1 MRCCTTGTDA
11 VGLRHSSELPTRS
24 LSTTISAPRPRLHR
38 LVRLE
43 RHRITHFWF
52 LRRLRARW
60 CILDQLAFTSQWCSA
75 SWPRTSEFKYNFP
88 SLGNYNPRL
97 RIGKRADCAHVRL
110 SRQSTSHA
118 ESRTYRRCNVGL
130 FIRCSNSPV
139 QQHSA
144 NGYRCFS
151 SDRISLSTSFQMCAR
166 DFDNLW
172 GRRIFASVLCP
183 GLLTRARLEHLSAR
197 EADALHVVEAFRSG
211 AW

>member
-75 SWPRTSEFKYNFP
+75 SWPRTSESKYNF
-88 SLGNYNPRL
+88 LGVGNYYPRL
-97 RIGKRADCAHVRL
+97 RIGKRADCARVRL

-118 ESRTYRRCNVGL
+118 EPRTYHRCNVDL

-139 QQHSA
+139 QQHPA
-144 NGYRCFS
+144 NNYRCFG
-151 SDRISLSTSFQMCAR
+151 SDSISLSTSFQMCTCDLR
-166 DFDNLW
+166 NIC
-172 GRRIFASVLCP
+172 RRRTFPCSICP
-183 GLLTRARLEHLSAR
+183 RVFTRA
-197 EADALHVVEAFRSG
+197 
-211 AW
+211 

>member
-75 SWPRTSEFKYNFP
+75 SWPRTSESKYNF
-88 SLGNYNPRL
+88 LGVGNYYPRL
-97 RIGKRADCAHVRL
+97 RIGKRADCARVRL

-118 ESRTYRRCNVGL
+118 EPRTYHRCNVDL
-130 FIRCSNSPV
+130 FIRCSNSAL
-139 QQHSA
+139 QQRSPHRSKCVGLGHLPFSA
-144 NGYRCFS
+144 
-151 SDRISLSTSFQMCAR
+151 SFQTCAR
-166 DFDNLW
+166 DPRNLC
-172 GRRIFASVLCP
+172 RRGPFPSALHSR
-183 GLLTRARLEHLSAR
+183 LLTRA
-197 EADALHVVEAFRSG
+197 
-211 AW
+211 